1 MKAILTSIVA
11 IACAVVI
18 STTVQA
24 QAQSDTPVKV
34 TPETFIRAE
43 TDGRFA
49 GMIKRAGGVNR
60 PGYFR
65 VPTPLD
71 AQIVMRMNRDTIY
84 TPTVVDT
91 SKGATITVPE
101 NLPKDRLITILVI
114 DNDHYS
120 PGLIPTTPGTHKLP
134 GNTKYMVIGV
144 RLQVFNPKDP
154 AELAMLNKLQDQ
166 FIIKANSADPMPAF
180 KWDVASLKAWEAQYE
195 KDFASY
201 TTSAGMMGPRGKV
214 NEKIRHVG
222 AATMWGLNQDKDALY
237 LNYNDGHDYEVCHK
251 ATYQVPQNRAFW
263 SITMY
268 GSDGFMKSENVIVNS
283 STAKMNA
290 DGTFTVYYGSKEL
303 CGDVPNRLDVT
314 EGWNF
319 LMRVYRP
326 GPSVLDGT
334 YKLPKAE
341 PVK

>member
-1 MKAILTSIVA
+1 MKMKLTSFV
-11 IACAVVI
+11 ACAVVI
-18 STTVQA
+18 SATVQG
-24 QAQSDTPVKV
+24 QAQSDAPVKV

-43 TDGRFA
+43 TDARFA
-49 GMIKRAGGVNR
+49 GTIKRAGGVNR
-60 PGYFR
+60 PGHFR

-101 NLPKDRLITILVI
+101 NLPKDRLITILPI

-120 PGLIPTTPGTHKLP
+120 PGLIPTTPGTHKIP
-134 GNTKYMVIGV
+134 GDTKYMMVIV

-166 FIIKANSADPMPAF
+166 FVIKANSADPMPPF
-180 KWDVASLKAWEAQYE
+180 KWDVASLKALEAQYE
-195 KDFASY
+195 KDFVSY

-214 NEKIRHVG
+214 NEKIRHIG
-222 AATMWGLNQDKDALY
+222 AATMWGLNEDKDALY
-237 LNYNDGHDYEVCHK
+237 LNYMGGHDAKVGYK
-251 ATYQVPQNRAFW
+251 ATYQVPENNGFW
-263 SITMY
+263 SITLY
-268 GSDGFMKSENVIVNS
+268 GSDGLMKTENCIVNS
-283 STAKMNA
+283 STAKLNA
-290 DGTFTVYYGSKEL
+290 DGTFTVYYGSKEIV
-303 CGDVPNRLDVT
+303 GDQPNRLDVT

-334 YKLPKAE
+334 YKVAKAV
-341 PVK
+341 PVTK